1 VNRTESIVW
10 RAVFLC
16 GRGSDHPNL
25 MHRATLDWLALDAAV
40 DVVLAARRN

>member
-1 VNRTESIVW
+1 MNRAEEIVW
-10 RAVFLC
+10 RAAFLC

-25 MHRATLDWLALDAAV
+25 FKQCELNWLALDAAV